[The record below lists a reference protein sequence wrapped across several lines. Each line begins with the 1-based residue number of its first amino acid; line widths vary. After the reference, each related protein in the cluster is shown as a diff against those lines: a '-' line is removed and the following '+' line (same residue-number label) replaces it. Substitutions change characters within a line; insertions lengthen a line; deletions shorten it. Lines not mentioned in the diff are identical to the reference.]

1 LLAIEI
7 VGVPL
12 LIGFLLGAY
21 FCFTRRSR
29 RRKEQGF
36 HYVYINDDGSAR
48 ELDDDEKE
56 YLNSKFHGADG
67 ARPYIKF
74 RYESLTPDGRI
85 GGYLERRQLPSVIE
99 ISPISTEHSEPKERH
114 H

>member
-1 LLAIEI
+1 VAGVNSDEI
-7 VGVPL
+7 CSEP
-12 LIGFLLGAY
+12 I

-48 ELDDDEKE
+48 ELDNDEKE
-56 YLNSKFHGADG
+56 YLNAKFHGADG

-85 GGYLERRQLPSVIE
+85 GGYLERRQLPFSN
-99 ISPISTEHSEPKERH
+99 RNLANFDGAQ
-114 H
+114 